1 MESPGIREQLL
12 SVWQGMVDSTF
23 AAVPKVVA
31 GLLLL
36 VFAILVAKV
45 VERVLRAALRRVGLD
60 AAISRF
66 GLDQS
71 LRRFGIESEASALVP
86 RIAYYLLLFLFAQTA
101 ALALKLDPIS
111 NAIGSFLAFLPN
123 LVSAL
128 LLLLIGSTAGSAA
141 GGAVTRAARES
152 GIDYSSALGNVVTS
166 LVVFIAGIMALAQ
179 LRIDT
184 DIIRIVTICT
194 LAAVALAFGLSFGLG
209 TRDVTRN
216 VVAGFYARKIFREGD
231 EVEVRGVRGVLKAIT
246 PLQTLVEGKEGTI
259 TVANGVFLD
268 ETIRQ

>member
-1 MESPGIREQLL
+1 MENSGIREQMG
-12 SVWQGMVDSTF
+12 SVWQGMSDSIV

-31 GLLLL
+31 GLFLL
-36 VFAILVAKV
+36 VFALLVAKV
-45 VERVLRAALRRVGLD
+45 IERVLRAVLGRVGID
-60 AAISRF
+60 GAMERF
-66 GLDQS
+66 GLDKN
-71 LRRFGIESEASALVP
+71 LTRVGIESPASVLIS
-86 RIAYYLLLFLFAQTA
+86 RLAYYLLLFLFVQTA
-101 ALALKLDPIS
+101 ALALHLDPIS

-123 LVSAL
+123 LFSAL
-128 LLLLIGSTAGSAA
+128 LLILIGTSAGSA
-141 GGAVTRAARES
+141 GGAAVTRAARAS

-184 DIIRIVTICT
+184 DIIRIVTVCT
-194 LAAVALAFGLSFGLG
+194 LAAVALAFGISFGLG

-231 EVEVRGVRGVLKAIT
+231 VVEVRGVRGILKAIT
-246 PLQTLVEGKEGTI
+246 PLQTLVEGKEETI